1 MRGKT
6 FYILGA
12 IILLLVGYGI
22 FTFNRLVSREET
34 VNKQWSEIQ
43 NAYQRR
49 VDLIPNLVNIVQGAA
64 DYERETIVQ
73 VTEARNRAEQGLAT
87 GAGIPTDAA
96 ILQFMQAQNGLAGIT
111 NKLLLQVERYPELRG
126 AEAFAG
132 LQVQLEGTERRI
144 KFARKDFNEAVQG
157 YNQLVRGF
165 PSSLFAR
172 LFGFPVRSGF
182 QADAGTDKVVEINF
196 KP

>member
-6 FYILGA
+6 SYIVGA

-22 FTFNRLVSREET
+22 ITFNRLVSLEEA
-34 VNKQWSEIQ
+34 VNKQWSEVQ

-49 VDLIPNLVNIVQGAA
+49 IDLVPNLVNIVQGAA

-73 VTEARNRAEQGLAT
+73 VTDARRKAEQGLAT
-87 GAGIPTDAA
+87 GTGIPTDAA
-96 ILQFMQAQNGLAGIT
+96 ILQFMQAQNGLAGVT
-111 NKLLLQVERYPELRG
+111 NRLLLNVERYPELRG

-132 LQVQLEGTERRI
+132 LQTQLEGTERRI
-144 KFARKDFNEAVQG
+144 KFARKDFNEAIQT

-165 PSSLFAR
+165 PASLLAR
-172 LFGFPVRSGF
+172 MFGFPVRKGF
-182 QADAGTDKVVEINF
+182 QADAGTDQAVEINF

>member
-6 FYILGA
+6 SYILGA

-22 FTFNRLVSREET
+22 FTFNRLVSREEA
-34 VNKQWSEIQ
+34 VNKQWSEVQ

-73 VTEARNRAEQGLAT
+73 VTEARANAERGLAT
-87 GAGIPTDAA
+87 GSGIPAEAA
-96 ILQFMQAQNGLAGIT
+96 MLQFMQAQNGLAAVT
-111 NKLLLQVERYPELRG
+111 NRLLLNVERYPALRG

-144 KFARKDFNEAVQG
+144 KFARKDFNEAIQG

-172 LFGFPVRSGF
+172 IFGFPVRSGF
-182 QADAGTDKVVEINF
+182 QADAETDKVVEINF